1 MMAIALG
8 VLVLTAVV
16 TAGLARRSEA
26 NTARHDVQ
34 ERADVVA
41 PEFDQLIRQL
51 PRAQAAT
58 GTIAGR
64 RQVRRIRD
72 LVNTTLR
79 ASNGAVVAV
88 DANGDVQEALGRLLG
103 TAGATPTLPDGV
115 TRRRP
120 RHQGAARG
128 LDPERARRQHGVRG
142 RAAGA
147 GRCGHTG
154 AGAAPKT

>member
-1 MMAIALG
+1 M
-8 VLVLTAVV
+8 
-16 TAGLARRSEA
+16 
-26 NTARHDVQ
+26 
-34 ERADVVA
+34 
-41 PEFDQLIRQL
+41 PK
-51 PRAQAAT
+51 AQAAT

-115 TRRRP
+115 TVDDLDTKALLAGSTQNGRDGNTVFVAEP
-120 RHQGAARG
+120 LAPVGAAHAG
-128 LDPERARRQHGVRG
+128 
-142 RAAGA
+142 AGA
-147 GRCGHTG
+147 GRGREHPSLRRQRPGG
-154 AGAAPKT
+154 ARRRAPSRSGSPPSWPPTWPAA